1 MRAFRVVT
9 DLIAAALVIS
19 ALLHVVLL
27 ASDSAEYR
35 RWVCLQMVLLLV
47 GAWLLWHVRKFR
59 LGALV
64 AFAMLSALGIY
75 INAVPINYGNGPVI
89 WLAPLIGWCLY
100 GGLAFFAQ
108 IDRTRVVVVKR
119 VLVSV
124 VYRSGGLLQKLTL

>member
-59 LGALV
+59 LGAVV

-75 INAVPINYGNGPVI
+75 INAG
-89 WLAPLIGWCLY
+89 IGRASW
-100 GGLAFFAQ
+100 
-108 IDRTRVVVVKR
+108 RERVCKCVEI
-119 VLVSV
+119 
-124 VYRSGGLLQKLTL
+124 SGGTVT

>member
-75 INAVPINYGNGPVI
+75 INAVHLNYGNGPVI
-89 WLAPLIGWCLY
+89 WLAP
-100 GGLAFFAQ
+100 
-108 IDRTRVVVVKR
+108 
-119 VLVSV
+119 
-124 VYRSGGLLQKLTL
+124 RSEEHKYELQSL